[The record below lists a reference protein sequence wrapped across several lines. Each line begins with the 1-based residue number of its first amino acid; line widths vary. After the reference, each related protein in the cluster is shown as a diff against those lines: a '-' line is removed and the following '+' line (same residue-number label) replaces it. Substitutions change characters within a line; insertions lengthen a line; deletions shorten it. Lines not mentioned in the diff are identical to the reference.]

1 VFGEPPQASEGACVS
16 RIAGLQ
22 VLVWWM
28 FDVSTGENIDL
39 LCMPPSRRA
48 VLATTGF
55 TSQYYTFLENDE
67 DFIGVRSM
75 LL

>member
-1 VFGEPPQASEGACVS
+1 VFGEPPQASEGVCVS

-55 TSQYYTFLENDE
+55 TFQYYTFLENGG
-67 DFIGVRSM
+67 DFIGLTSM